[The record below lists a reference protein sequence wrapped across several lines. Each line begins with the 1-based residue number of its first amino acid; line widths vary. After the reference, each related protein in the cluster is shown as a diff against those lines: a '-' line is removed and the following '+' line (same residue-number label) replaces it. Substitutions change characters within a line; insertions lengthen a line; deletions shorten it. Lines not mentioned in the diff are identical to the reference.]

1 MDIKDLQEKA
11 KKFIDEREWRQFQ
24 TSKEL
29 AINMSVES
37 NELLELFQWR
47 DGKEIDDLLKS
58 GKDPELYKKIQN
70 ETSDI
75 FFSALAIADHLNF
88 DMGDAFLSKMDALA
102 KRYKIGEVKGKVIK
116 IPEYPENK
124 E

>member
-102 KRYKIGEVKGKVIK
+102 KRYKIEEVKGKVIK
-116 IPEYPENK
+116 IPEYSENK

>member
-47 DGKEIDDLLKS
+47 DGKEIDDLLKA

>member
-58 GKDPELYKKIQN
+58 GKDPELYKKIRN

-102 KRYKIGEVKGKVIK
+102 KRYKIEEVKGKVIK

>member
-102 KRYKIGEVKGKVIK
+102 KRYKIEEVKGKVIK